1 MEDLLLC
8 ARNAAAKL
16 LTERAR
22 ALSGPDAPA
31 ADPDRVRFRPDGKG
45 GVFASPYPM
54 RSGLSPAALAECA
67 VGAPWFSRV
76 YPSGDWIALDPAPAW
91 YDAVRR
97 GDIAPVPL
105 ALPEVPPP
113 PEAPWRIAVEDWRFL
128 FRMGAPDAARAG
140 ALGQNNPGFAV
151 RYALLRAKRAA
162 GERADEALLR
172 EGALCLHLLCSKGD
186 VSALCRGLSA
196 LAQRYLRAP
205 GEYDFV
211 ARVLDAGLSSL
222 KIYENFTE
230 FLPGPL

>member
-1 MEDLLLC
+1 MEDLLLR
-8 ARNAAAKL
+8 AREAAAAL
-16 LTERAR
+16 LTESAR
-22 ALSGPDAPA
+22 VLSGPDAPA

-54 RSGLSPAALAECA
+54 QLGLSPAALAGCA
-67 VGAPWFSRV
+67 HGAPWFARV

-97 GDIAPVPL
+97 GEAAPVPL
-105 ALPEVPPP
+105 SLPEVPPP
-113 PEAPWRIAVEDWRFL
+113 PEAPWRIAPEDWRFL

-140 ALGQNNPGFAV
+140 ALGQNNPGFAT
-151 RYALLRAKRAA
+151 RYALSRAKHAA

-172 EGALCLHLLCSKGD
+172 EGALCLHLLCAGGD
-186 VSALCRGLSA
+186 AGALCRGLFA
-196 LAQRYLRAP
+196 LARRYLRAP
-205 GEYDFV
+205 GEHDFV
-211 ARVLDAGLSSL
+211 ARVLAAGLSSL